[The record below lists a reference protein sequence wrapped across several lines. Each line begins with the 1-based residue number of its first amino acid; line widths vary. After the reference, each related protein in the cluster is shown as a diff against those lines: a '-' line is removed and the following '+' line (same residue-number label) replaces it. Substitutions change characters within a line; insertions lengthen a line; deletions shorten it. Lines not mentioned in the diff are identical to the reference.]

1 MQGSCRDGVEVRVRE
16 EGLAFQYPERI
27 TGRALRW
34 LVPAEIHR
42 PQRWM
47 HKGRR
52 GEGNEYRSRGIE
64 KRAVWHCEENAWMWK
79 KGSRGEEQK
88 REDFKKETTI

>member
-1 MQGSCRDGVEVRVRE
+1 MRGGCRDGVEVRVRE

-27 TGRALRW
+27 TGRTLRC

-52 GEGNEYRSRGIE
+52 GEENEYRSRGIE
-64 KRAVWHCEENAWMWK
+64 RSERCGFVRRMP
-79 KGSRGEEQK
+79 GRGEK
-88 REDFKKETTI
+88 GTG